1 MPWRQIYT
9 APGIDKHCLVRRHVR
24 AVRAVTFSQAKKPGT
39 VEVHAVGVQVIRIL
53 TRLAAGGSEGNLALV
68 LIHLNHLAHHPLTL
82 GDLVFHFASY
92 AVVKVK
98 MIPTIALGPPDDFL
112 QVIDVPAKA
121 VTEHEHKGLGR
132 FINQR
137 ARLAGSHG
145 NLDHSMR
152 AEPALDML
160 E

>member
-1 MPWRQIYT
+1 M
-9 APGIDKHCLVRRHVR
+9 
-24 AVRAVTFSQAKKPGT
+24 RAVTFSQAKKPGA

-53 TRLAAGGSEGNLALV
+53 TRLAAGGSEGNLTLI
-68 LIHLNHLAHHPLTL
+68 LIHLHHLAHDPFALS
-82 GDLVFHFASY
+82 DLVFHFAGH
-92 AVVKVK
+92 AVVEVK
-98 MIPTIALGPPDDFL
+98 MIPAITFGTPNNFFRTVDIAP
-112 QVIDVPAKA
+112 VTVA
-121 VTEHEHKGLGR
+121 VNKNKRLR
-132 FINQR
+132 SFINHR